1 MKEKIYNINITIQEY
16 DEDGFWD
23 VFGYKETSSGKK
35 ELKES
40 LDIIVSNC
48 KKFIEKRVR

>member
-1 MKEKIYNINITIQEY
+1 MKGKIYNLKIVVQEY
-16 DEDGFWD
+16 DDDGFWD
-23 VFGYKETSSGKK
+23 VFSYKETSSGKT

-48 KKFIEKRVR
+48 KKFIQKRVK